1 MKTALFGRIVFGAS
15 AVLFGVIALMWHD
28 ADTWQYLTRLWKL
41 PFGTAIGGCLM
52 VAQIW
57 GGIALVYPRTA
68 RWASIVLGIV
78 YVLFSLLG
86 IPPIVAA
93 PRVAGEYFGFFEQ
106 FCLLCGAVAVY
117 ASTEANVTRATA
129 FGRAARIGLGFCAV
143 WFMLGQAL
151 FLAQT
156 ASLVPKWLP
165 PNQMFWA
172 ILTTVAFGLAAIA
185 LLANI
190 QARLATRLM
199 TAMLVIFGVIVWIPL
214 LIAHPESHGNWSE
227 FALTALIAGASW
239 TVAELRSC

>member
-1 MKTALFGRIVFGAS
+1 MKTASFGRIVFGAS
-15 AVLFGVIALMWHD
+15 AVLFGVICLMWHD

-41 PFGTAIGGCLM
+41 PFGTALGGGLM
-52 VAQIW
+52 IAQIA
-57 GGIALVYPRTA
+57 GGLLLAYPRSA
-68 RWASIVLGIV
+68 RLGSILLGIV
-78 YVLFSLLG
+78 YGLFSLLG

-106 FCLLCGAVAVY
+106 FCLLCGAIAVY
-117 ASTEANVTRATA
+117 ALTQASAARATA
-129 FGRAARIGLGFCAV
+129 FGRAARIGLGVCAV

-151 FLAQT
+151 FLTQT
-156 ASLVPKWLP
+156 ASLVPTWMP

-172 ILTTVAFGLAAIA
+172 ILTTVAFGLAALA
-185 LLANI
+185 LLTHI

-214 LIAHPESHGNWSE
+214 VIAHPATHGNWSE

-239 TVAELRSC
+239 TVAELPVP